1 MVRFCPVIE
10 FIVSKFVP
18 VDGTLVKISVSHTD
32 PPPSPNLQ
40 IDQSP
45 PQTEILAGG
54 EKTEETLPGL
64 SGLRTG
70 SPV

>member
-54 EKTEETLPGL
+54 EKTY
-64 SGLRTG
+64 
-70 SPV
+70 

>member
-45 PQTEILAGG
+45 PQTEIL
-54 EKTEETLPGL
+54 GL
-64 SGLRTG
+64 VERKLKKLSQG
-70 SPV
+70 SQG